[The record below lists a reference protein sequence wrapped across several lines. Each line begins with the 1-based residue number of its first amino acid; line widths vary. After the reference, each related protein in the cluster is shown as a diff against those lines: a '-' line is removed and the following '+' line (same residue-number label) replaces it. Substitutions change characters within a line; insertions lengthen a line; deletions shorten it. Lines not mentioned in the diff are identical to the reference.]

1 MTAILPSAQGVFA
14 RLVDENH
21 VGKVTMAFEEAIT
34 KSFEKHPMRHLTKS
48 EVDRRFD
55 LAAKIF
61 VKLRGELKWG
71 SIARSATCLS
81 TSGRSSRAP
90 IGPRTLDCVGCRK
103 TAATRNFRQKPKKAD
118 TPWRRAPFETR

>member
-71 SIARSATCLS
+71 IDRALGHLSEYLGAELSGSDWTPDPRSCWMPED
-81 TSGRSSRAP
+81 G
-90 IGPRTLDCVGCRK
+90 G
-103 TAATRNFRQKPKKAD
+103 N
-118 TPWRRAPFETR
+118 